1 VTDGGA
7 SVTRATFECAPE
19 LNADKVCD
27 LTDLAVEEI
36 GQNKMTLKDG
46 VFDYTVK
53 ERMGSVTV

>member
-1 VTDGGA
+1 
-7 SVTRATFECAPE
+7 VTRATFECAPE